1 MYIGVFIDSISLFF
15 PFSSSSGSNT
25 DTSNYIHG
33 VFCVVPGVLA
43 ITGFL
48 VVLFFHRYLLFGTKK
63 GSYDLAMV
71 NGNFTAITAPYILSY
86 SVRKDS
92 GVAEMN
98 QLRSIRI

>member
-1 MYIGVFIDSISLFF
+1 M
-15 PFSSSSGSNT
+15 
-25 DTSNYIHG
+25 
-33 VFCVVPGVLA
+33 VPGVLA
-43 ITGFL
+43 ITGLL

-63 GSYDLAMV
+63 GSYDLAIV

-86 SVRKDS
+86 SVRKDG